1 MNVLMNS
8 SKTLDMEGPAVTRRF
23 TVPELIKDAEELADV
38 LRNFDSVALADLMG
52 VSPKLAKLNVER
64 YKKWHTPFS
73 LTSSKQAL
81 AAFKGDVFSGMAVDK
96 YSDED
101 FRFAQSHIRIMSGLY
116 GILRPLDLIQPYRLE
131 MATRLVT
138 NRGNNLYSFW
148 GNRITQVLKQLMRKE
163 KSSLLINLASQE
175 YIKSIKLN
183 ELNAQVITPVFQ
195 EIREG
200 KPRTIVIYTKKARG
214 LMCDEIIRKR
224 IKDKEG
230 LKGFKRDGYR
240 FNHTRSSDK
249 RFVFERNR

>member
-1 MNVLMNS
+1 MIVLMNS
-8 SKTLDMEGPAVTRRF
+8 SKTLDMEGTAATRRF
-23 TVPELIKDAEELADV
+23 TVPELIKDAEELTDV
-38 LRNFDSVALADLMG
+38 LRDFDSVALADLMG
-52 VSPKLAKLNVER
+52 VSPKLARLNVER
-64 YKKWHTPFS
+64 YQQWHTPFS
-73 LTSSKQAL
+73 LTNSKQAL
-81 AAFKGDVFSGMAVDK
+81 AAFKGDVFAGMVVDN
-96 YSDED
+96 YSDKD

-148 GNRITQVLKQLMRKE
+148 GNRITQILKQLVIKE

-175 YIKSIKLN
+175 YIKSINLN

-224 IKDKEG
+224 IKDEQG
-230 LKGFKRDGYR
+230 LKDFKRDGYR